1 MMMSAHAFTN
11 CELEA
16 KSGAKILVVEF
27 DFCMYYIHTSSS
39 TSGFQSRVVN
49 DVY

>member
-11 CELEA
+11 CEA
-16 KSGAKILVVEF
+16 KSGDKILVVEF
-27 DFCMYYIHTSSS
+27 DFCMYYIVLVVVLP
-39 TSGFQSRVVN
+39 SGFQSRVVN